1 MTRDNGYENSYH
13 IIINLW
19 YKYLIQW
26 YKTAFSLDQCPGLDL
41 MRKEESGEESS
52 AYMNMII
59 LSISLRM

>member
-1 MTRDNGYENSYH
+1 MLPASLRRQLTLH
-13 IIINLW
+13 AWLVTLVW
-19 YKYLIQW
+19 W